1 MPQDAQKE
9 AVQIEIFPKRL
20 LFPETAQKLLSRIAE
35 LKGIERMLV
44 LGEKLPTY
52 VPSGPATG
60 LPVEH
65 RERRVIKVG
74 DELFELTVQVGRIRL
89 ELENRDLIEQIRKIC
104 DETLPFG
111 YILREGLFFPKKP
124 TITDY
129 AKLGPDADEKLLGMT
144 DPRKRARLEGLTVIG
159 RKDEEEK

>member
-20 LFPETAQKLLSRIAE
+20 LFPETAQKLLSRIVE
-35 LKGIERMLV
+35 LDGIERMV
-44 LGEKLPTY
+44 IFGEKLPAY

-65 RERRVIKVG
+65 RERKVIKVG
-74 DELFELTVQVGRIRL
+74 DEVFELTVQVGRIRL
-89 ELENRDLIEQIRKIC
+89 ELRSRDLIEQIREIC

-129 AKLGPDADEKLLGMT
+129 AKLGPDADEKLLGMA
-144 DPRKRARLEGLTVIG
+144 DPKQRAKLDGLTVIG
-159 RKDEEEK
+159 RKDEEE

>member
-1 MPQDAQKE
+1 M
-9 AVQIEIFPKRL
+9 QIEIFPKRL
-20 LFPETAQKLLSRIAE
+20 LFPETAQKLLSRIVE
-35 LKGIERMLV
+35 LEGIERMV
-44 LGEKLPTY
+44 ILGEKLPAY

-65 RERRVIKVG
+65 RERKVIKVG
-74 DELFELTVQVGRIRL
+74 DEVFELTVQVGRIRL
-89 ELENRDLIEQIRKIC
+89 ELGSRDLIEQIREIC

-124 TITDY
+124 TVTDY

-144 DPRKRARLEGLTVIG
+144 DPKQRARLEGLTVIG
-159 RKDEEEK
+159 RKDEEER